1 MKSRLS
7 PSHRRQ
13 LEVLRR
19 AYTRELP
26 QKVEAVAEAL
36 ESLPARGWDGEAFEA
51 AYVLVHRLTGSS
63 ATFGF
68 EQIGRA
74 AATLEEVLL
83 EVRERPAL
91 AEAMEGRFADLLTGL
106 RDALPSPS
114 PAGRAGRR
122 QRRAPPKAKRARL
135 TRSAARH

>member
-19 AYTRELP
+19 AYARELP
-26 QKVEAVAEAL
+26 QKVQAVLDAVA
-36 ESLPARGWDGEAFEA
+36 SLPTGGWDGEAFEV
-51 AYVLVHRLTGSS
+51 AYMLVHRLTGSS

-68 EQIGRA
+68 QPIRQA

-83 EVRERPAL
+83 EAKERPAFRELVQGRL
-91 AEAMEGRFADLLTGL
+91 ADIRTAL
-106 RDALPSPS
+106 RDALPSVS
-114 PAGRAGRR
+114 PTGRARQS
-122 QRRAPPKAKRARL
+122 QRRAPPKAKRSPR
-135 TRSAARH
+135 TRSARR